1 MERDEDDFLVT
12 KRMMRKLWPRWV
24 CPPELGAAL
33 NAAWSKRDQATM
45 RECIGRHRLV
55 REYTPDVTAI
65 DSAYSVARQAA
76 ATAVQCSRTP
86 TVDHESVQ
94 TWADGVVQSAT
105 PEELAYCQTR
115 LRLIRIQ
122 TDTPSQRRMAAAA
135 IEWVRQAKQQDS
147 K

>member
-1 MERDEDDFLVT
+1 MERDGDDFLTT

-24 CPPELGAAL
+24 CPPELGATL
-33 NAAWSKRDQATM
+33 NAVWAKRDQAIM

-65 DSAYSVARQAA
+65 DSAYSVARKAA
-76 ATAVQCSRTP
+76 APAKYIQAT
-86 TVDHESVQ
+86 TVDQQSVQ
-94 TWADGVVQSAT
+94 TWADRVVESAT
-105 PEELAYCQTR
+105 PEEIAHCQTR

-135 IEWVRQAKQQDS
+135 IEWVRQAKQQDD